1 MRLSYD
7 RGVGY
12 GSVNTRARTDYC
24 DGALATSGQL
34 GFQIGL

>member
-24 DGALATSGQL
+24 DGAL
-34 GFQIGL
+34 